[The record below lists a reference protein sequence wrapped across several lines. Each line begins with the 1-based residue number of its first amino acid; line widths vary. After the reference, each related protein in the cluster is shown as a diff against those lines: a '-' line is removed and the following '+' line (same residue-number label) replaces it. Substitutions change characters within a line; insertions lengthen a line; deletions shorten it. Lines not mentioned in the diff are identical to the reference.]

1 MRIKL
6 AVSSLAIVLSPLSI
20 VLPRTAAA
28 QVNVE
33 VQVGLPTIRFETAP
47 ALVEVSPGVQVVED
61 YDQEV
66 YFVDGWYWYRSGPN
80 WYRTRD
86 HHGGWVVVHEREV
99 PRNLVRIPPGRYR
112 HYRGHGPERHDMGPH
127 RAEVRREHVERRNDH
142 QEQHRQEQHQEHR
155 QEHRQ
160 EHQEHKEHQEHHEHQ
175 EHQEHH
181 EGKEMHR

>member
-1 MRIKL
+1 MRIKS
-6 AVSSLAIVLSPLSI
+6 AVSCLALVLSPLSV

-33 VQVGLPTIRFETAP
+33 VQVGAPTIRFETAP

-86 HHGGWVVVHEREV
+86 HHGGWAVVHEREV

-112 HYRGHGPERHDMGPH
+112 HYRGHGPHGNPERHDMGPH
-127 RAEVRREHVERRNDH
+127 HGEVRREHVERRNDH
-142 QEQHRQEQHQEHR
+142 QEHR

-160 EHQEHKEHQEHHEHQ
+160 EQHEEHQEHKEHQEQH
-175 EHQEHH
+175 
-181 EGKEMHR
+181 KEMHR